1 MNSKVNAILTAAA
14 ILLALASAKAQSNA
28 QRPDNSN
35 YHIFDARGK
44 ETLNTHYDGHVYT
57 ITRVGGVITGLC
69 VDNKKIDSGDVAKY
83 DRVVNRILR
92 QVHIDEAQGEVDR
105 AQGELDRQQGD
116 RDRQQGAID
125 REQGERDRQEAQ
137 HDQEQ
142 ARQDQA
148 QAEVDRQQAARDREQ
163 AARDR
168 DQAVQDQEQAA
179 RDREQAD
186 RDRAQAAE
194 DRRQA
199 AEDRENFRRLTA
211 LLVEKKL
218 IPDAAALK
226 NLLLTDDELIVNGKK
241 VDPAIHKEIKEK
253 YSRWAHQGLTVGD
266 GCNCGASV
274 HFHTGANP

>member
-1 MNSKVNAILTAAA
+1 MNSKFNAILTAAA
-14 ILLALASAKAQSNA
+14 ILLALAGAKAQSNG

-35 YHIFDARGK
+35 YPIFDAKGK
-44 ETLNTHYDGHVYT
+44 ETLNTNYDGHVYT

-69 VDNKKIDSGDVAKY
+69 VDNKKIDSADVAKY

-92 QVHIDEAQGEVDR
+92 QVHIDEAQAEVDR
-105 AQGELDRQQGD
+105 AQVE
-116 RDRQQGAID
+116 RDRQQ
-125 REQGERDRQEAQ
+125 AQ

-148 QAEVDRQQAARDREQ
+148 QAEVDRQQATSDREQEARDRQQAARDREQ
-163 AARDR
+163 A
-168 DQAVQDQEQAA
+168 VQDLQQTA

-186 RDRAQAAE
+186 RDRIQAAE

-211 LLVEKKL
+211 LLVDKKL

-241 VDPAIHKEIKEK
+241 ADPSIHKEIKEK